1 MPHDAGD
8 YDVAGRRMLTVV
20 DAVVGADVGKTME
33 ERWRFLDDFVRQDNL
48 SSCFKFSIASR
59 LFKFCPDNNEI

>member
-48 SSCFKFSIASR
+48 SCGRYRGTWRRRIPWLVR
-59 LFKFCPDNNEI
+59 MVD